1 MTNRD
6 VFHAA
11 IHLAGETAP
20 SSCTDYSTRAASL
33 LALIYDECAALD
45 AAYREAN
52 EQEAG
57 SWSYSVS
64 ISLDDAFPLCDI
76 FSAPAAFG
84 LAALLC
90 ISENADLS
98 GSLYQR
104 FSSMIQEIQNG
115 LPAKPEPIVDAYH
128 LI

>member
-6 VFHAA
+6 IFNAA
-11 IHLAGETAP
+11 THLTGEI
-20 SSCTDYSTRAASL
+20 SSSNCGDYSARALSL